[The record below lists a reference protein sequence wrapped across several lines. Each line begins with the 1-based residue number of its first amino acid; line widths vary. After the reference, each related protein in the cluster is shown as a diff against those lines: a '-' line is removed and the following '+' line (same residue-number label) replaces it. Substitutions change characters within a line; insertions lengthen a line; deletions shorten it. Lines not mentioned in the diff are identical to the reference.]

1 VTIARVRR
9 RRYPTS
15 FPAAYPSLPPGL
27 KARRSKTLQDLAHW
41 TQDHILD
48 AELAANQ
55 LPRRVQTRR
64 KPADKPL
71 HW

>member
-1 VTIARVRR
+1 VFVDVVTRRVS
-9 RRYPTS
+9 PT
-15 FPAAYPSLPPGL
+15 LTRVCPPGL

-41 TQDHILD
+41 TRDHIVD